1 MSDTPERIAL
11 RWQPG
16 AAVTN
21 GPLMDHPDYTQW
33 VRADV
38 AAAMVA
44 AEREAWT
51 DDVATWTGRAIASA
65 AARATARADA
75 LQEALAIIAALPA
88 PPSEEIMQGHEDA
101 YRAIEAAIRK
111 RGQQ

>member
-1 MSDTPERIAL
+1 MTDTPERIAL

-16 AAVTN
+16 VTSAL
-21 GPLMDHPDYTQW
+21 LMGHPDYTQY

-44 AEREAWT
+44 AEREAC
-51 DDVATWTGRAIASA
+51 AAIARDYDNPLHA
-65 AARATARADA
+65 NQAVAFNVAG
-75 LQEALAIIAALPA
+75 AIFT
-88 PPSEEIMQGHEDA
+88 
-101 YRAIEAAIRK
+101 AIRK

>member
-1 MSDTPERIAL
+1 MTDTPERIAL

-16 AAVTN
+16 VAVTN

-44 AEREAWT
+44 AEREAC
-51 DDVATWTGRAIASA
+51 
-65 AARATARADA
+65 ARAVEA
-75 LQEALAIIAALPA
+75 EALEAPSDSDGDQAYDAAIRHAV
-88 PPSEEIMQGHEDA
+88 
-101 YRAIEAAIRK
+101 AAIRK

>member
-1 MSDTPERIAL
+1 MTDTPERIAL

-21 GPLMDHPDYTQW
+21 GPLMDHPDFTQYI
-33 VRADV
+33 RADV

-44 AEREAWT
+44 AEREAC
-51 DDVATWTGRAIASA
+51 
-65 AARATARADA
+65 
-75 LQEALAIIAALPA
+75 AALVDGAAFPGILRRTA
-88 PPSEEIMQGHEDA
+88 GE
-101 YRAIEAAIRK
+101 AIRK

>member
-1 MSDTPERIAL
+1 MSDAPERIAL

-16 AAVTN
+16 VTSAL
-21 GPLMDHPDYTQW
+21 LMGHPDYTQY

-44 AEREAWT
+44 AEREACAEAA
-51 DDVATWTGRAIASA
+51 VKVGR
-65 AARATARADA
+65 DA
-75 LQEALAIIAALPA
+75 YEAQRMA
-88 PPSEEIMQGHEDA
+88 QGHELA
-101 YRAIEAAIRK
+101 VKTATAVLSRQMLELAAAIRK